1 MTTPADPAAVIAIY
15 GVHRLRAYST
25 PTGGTHWYV
34 DTTDDDAPAI
44 NYDPDDADMFAVDPN
59 GRIPDDNH
67 DVYEQAR
74 AMMVAVEAAIL
85 FRSVVRHRYTR
96 PEASRDRAA
105 DIDAAEQDDTP

>member
-1 MTTPADPAAVIAIY
+1 MTNTSDPAAVIAIH

-25 PTGGTHWYV
+25 PTCGTHWYV

-59 GRIPDDNH
+59 GRTPDDNH

-85 FRSVVRHRYTR
+85 FRSVVRHSYTR
-96 PEASRDRAA
+96 PEATRDRAA